1 MSKRYDKVKKILMDQ
16 GLDALLLTSP
26 INIRYFSNF
35 TGEAY
40 LLLSPVA
47 CILFT
52 DFRYTIQ
59 ASMQCN
65 PIVRIQ
71 EIQRGNQFNLLNSII
86 DEYGFHTIG
95 YEDAYMSCA
104 EFTQLQAAIKHLFVP
119 FSNAVNQIR
128 QVKDAEEIEL
138 LQKAQVISEQSFQDV
153 LPFVKPGVSELD
165 IATELL
171 YRIRKNGG
179 EGPSFDPI
187 IASGPNGALCHAIP
201 TQRKLQNGD
210 LVVMDFGS
218 LWNGYCSDMTRTIA
232 IGNVEPE
239 LKKIYDI
246 VLSANLLALDALK
259 PGITGKSLDNIA
271 RSYIEENGYGP
282 FFGHSLGHGFGLEI
296 HESPT
301 AGPTSQDILLPGM
314 TVTIEPGIY
323 LEGKGGVRIED
334 CCVLTENGKLNF
346 ASTKKELL
354 II

>member
-1 MSKRYDKVKKILMDQ
+1 MSNRRQKLKKILLDQ
-16 GLDALLLTSP
+16 GIDALLITSP
-26 INIRYFSNF
+26 INVRYFSNF

-40 LLLSPVA
+40 LLVSPAA
-47 CILFT
+47 CVLFT

-59 ASMQCN
+59 ANMQCDSSC
-65 PIVRIQ
+65 IIQ
-71 EIQRGNQFNLLNSII
+71 EIQRGNQFNLLKATM

-95 YEDAYMSCA
+95 YEDANMSCA
-104 EFTQLQAAIKHLFVP
+104 EFVQLQSVIKHSFIP
-119 FSNAVNQIR
+119 CSKAIDSIR
-128 QVKDAEEIEL
+128 QIKDAEEIEF
-138 LQKAQVISEQSFQDV
+138 LQTAQAISEQSFQDV
-153 LPFVKPGVSELD
+153 LPFMKPGVSELD

-232 IGNVEPE
+232 IGDIEPE
-239 LKKIYDI
+239 LQKIYEI

-259 PGITGKSLDNIA
+259 PGISGKDLDNIA
-271 RSYIEENGYGP
+271 RSYIEKNGYGP

-301 AGPTSQDILLPGM
+301 AGPSSQDILLPGM

-346 ASTKKELL
+346 ASAKKDLL